1 MLRKECPAFA
11 PTVLRFTLIELLVV
25 IAIIAILASMLLP
38 ALQKARDKARTI
50 ACLNNHKQTA
60 LSLLIYTGDSEDF
73 LPIYNL
79 TWSMTLLNNAY
90 LSSVEELFCPV
101 LAAQK
106 LGAGI
111 GQYQVWHS
119 LYCYHGIGI
128 NSNITGVYT
137 SNRTLKISR
146 ATNPANLYLAMDSLN
161 GLTTA
166 WDNGTGIY
174 YVHSLG
180 NHKSQIPHPRHG
192 GNGINMAYVDGHVQ
206 TIKCTFASWGAYP
219 NNPYGTLGWQGYSWN
234 NGTIH

>member
-1 MLRKECPAFA
+1 MRKLL
-11 PTVLRFTLIELLVV
+11 VFTLIELLVV

-38 ALQKARDKARTI
+38 ALSKAREKARTI
-50 ACLNNHKQTA
+50 SCLNNHKQTA

-73 LPIYNL
+73 LPVYNL
-79 TWSMTLLNNAY
+79 TWSMTLLNNSY

-101 LAAQK
+101 LSAQN
-106 LGAGI
+106 LGAKT
-111 GQYQVWHS
+111 GQYSTWQS

-137 SNRTLKISR
+137 ANRTLKISR
-146 ATNPANLYLAMDSLN
+146 ATKPANLYLVMDSLAN
-161 GLTTA
+161 LTTA
-166 WDNGTGIY
+166 WNNGLGMY

-180 NHKSQIPHPRHG
+180 TCTAQIPHPRHSI
-192 GNGINMAYVDGHVQ
+192 NGINKAYVDGHAE
-206 TIKCTFASWGAYP
+206 TIKCTFASWGTYP

>member
-1 MLRKECPAFA
+1 MPHQKRPQFMS
-11 PTVLRFTLIELLVV
+11 TMMFFTLIELLVV

-38 ALQKARDKARTI
+38 ALSKARDKARTI
-50 ACLNNHKQTA
+50 SCLNNHKQAA

-79 TWSMTLLNNAY
+79 TWSMTLLNNSY
-90 LSSVEELFCPV
+90 ISSIEELFCPV
-101 LAAQK
+101 LAAQH
-106 LGAGI
+106 LSAGR
-111 GQYQVWHS
+111 GQYSTWRS

-137 SNRTLKISR
+137 NNRTLKVSR
-146 ATNPANLYLAMDSLN
+146 ATKPSDLYLVMDSLN

-166 WDNGTGIY
+166 WENGQGMY

-180 NHKSQIPHPRHG
+180 NHRSQIPHPRHEI
-192 GNGINMAYVDGHVQ
+192 NGINMAYVDGHAK
-206 TIKCTFASWGAYP
+206 TIKCTFASWGPYP